1 MNAVCKWFWYE
12 IIHLD
17 QQLVHSYVY
26 LFIIFFLHIKQQCH
40 VVISCKKCFE
50 YFLVYNGNVDDVY
63 ITVQFLDIFAKLQK
77 LQKNSKSLQGGTVSR
92 SQLSNLLR
100 NNSTL
105 TPFPVMSFPEM
116 IWIFTCVYNA
126 TLVTFTSQDNLPSCS
141 QLFFII
147 RLVNWITIYCFS

>member
-1 MNAVCKWFWYE
+1 M
-12 IIHLD
+12 
-17 QQLVHSYVY
+17 
-26 LFIIFFLHIKQQCH
+26 
-40 VVISCKKCFE
+40 VISCKKCFE

-77 LQKNSKSLQGGTVSR
+77 LQKNSKSLQGGAVSR

-126 TLVTFTSQDNLPSCS
+126 TLVTLHHK
-141 QLFFII
+141 
-147 RLVNWITIYCFS
+147 TIYRVVPNYFSSFDLLIELQFTVFPNHWGRCEFKIGQFIRDAANVFWWERSNQHVYTW